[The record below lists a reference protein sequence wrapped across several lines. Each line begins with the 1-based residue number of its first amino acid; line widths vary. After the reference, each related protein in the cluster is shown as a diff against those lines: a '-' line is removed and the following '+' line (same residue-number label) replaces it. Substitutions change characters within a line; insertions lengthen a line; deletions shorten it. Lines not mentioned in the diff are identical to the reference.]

1 MISVKAEVDR
11 DRGAHGRQLRTT
23 QRLDGAPRRASR
35 PGGIPLIGGRI
46 LGYLLVCD
54 PEERTAAEL
63 SEELEASTGSVST
76 NLKLLVNTGLVQRTT
91 RRGRQAAQY
100 RLDAPAWAD
109 LVRRRLETIAETR
122 ELTAFGL
129 RLLSGDPQ
137 RAHRLRTV
145 DEFYGWFA
153 GELPALW
160 EHRPPPPR

>member
-1 MISVKAEVDR
+1 MVASYGQLNEWMERLA
-11 DRGAHGRQLRTT
+11 AHLV
-23 QRLDGAPRRASR
+23 PE
-35 PGGIPLIGGRI
+35 GIPLIGGRI
-46 LGYLLVCD
+46 LGYLLVCE

-100 RLDAPAWAD
+100 RLDAAAWAD
-109 LVRRRLETIAETR
+109 LVRRRLDAIAETR

-137 RAHRLRTV
+137 RALRLRTV
-145 DEFYGWFA
+145 DEFYGWFS
-153 GELPALW
+153 GQVPALW
-160 EHRPPPPR
+160 QHRPAPPR

>member
-1 MISVKAEVDR
+1 MIPQYGHLSEWIERLA
-11 DRGAHGRQLRTT
+11 AHLV
-23 QRLDGAPRRASR
+23 PE
-35 PGGIPLIGGRI
+35 GIPLIGGRI

-63 SEELEASTGSVST
+63 SQELEASTGSVST
-76 NLKLLVNTGLVQRTT
+76 NVRLLMNSGLVVRTT

-100 RLDAPAWAD
+100 RVDAPAWANFVRQRLAAMAD
-109 LVRRRLETIAETR
+109 LRG
-122 ELTAFGL
+122 LTASGL

-160 EHRPPPPR
+160 ERRPAPPR

>member
-1 MISVKAEVDR
+1 MAKPP
-11 DRGAHGRQLRTT
+11 AHLTEWMELFAAQLV
-23 QRLDGAPRRASR
+23 PE
-35 PGGIPLIGGRI
+35 GIPLIGGRI

-76 NLKLLVNTGLVQRTT
+76 NIRLLMNQRVVVRTT

-100 RLDAPAWAD
+100 RADVSAWSTM
-109 LVRRRLETIAETR
+109 VRRRMDAIAGFR
-122 ELTAFGL
+122 GLTATGL

-137 RAHRLRTV
+137 RALRLRTV

-153 GELPALW
+153 GEVPALW
-160 EHRPPPPR
+160 ERRPAPPK